1 MQKKTTKKNSNGPK
15 SALKSK
21 RNSKIEGKEDAKR
34 KKAIVKF
41 NEEVEMHHFG
51 ERRWNDYK
59 TKGATF
65 TKGNFTAEEIKTLMN
80 ALCAYVKERNE
91 TEPMETLTTLCSRSK

>member
-1 MQKKTTKKNSNGPK
+1 
-15 SALKSK
+15 
-21 RNSKIEGKEDAKR
+21 
-34 KKAIVKF
+34 VKF